1 MISLSFTLPTLI
13 FLLVTFVLSR
23 AQLASPQFTTSSR
36 CSTPI
41 AISSFLVIAVGPPVA
56 VLHASHRPIFNP
68 GELAQPQ
75 DFAVGEVADA
85 DLPWVYT
92 GYIG

>member
-1 MISLSFTLPTLI
+1 MPCTSYLISEDYPFSKIPNLK
-13 FLLVTFVLSR
+13 
-23 AQLASPQFTTSSR
+23 
-36 CSTPI
+36 
-41 AISSFLVIAVGPPVA
+41 PPGVD
-56 VLHASHRPIFNP
+56 LDDP